1 MFYESTRGGMKGVSS
16 AKAIKSGIAPDG
28 GLYVP
33 EESVSIKL
41 EELQGMVSMT
51 YQERALFVLSKF
63 LTDYSLAELND
74 CIEGAYQFPKFD
86 DKKIAPIKKI
96 SPEISVLE
104 LWHGP
109 TSAFKDMALQILPRL
124 LVKAVE
130 KTGETKEMVILVAT
144 SGDTGKA
151 AMEGFKD
158 VAGTRIIVFYP
169 EEGVSQIQKWQMVT
183 QEGDNVAVFGMEGN
197 FDDAQNGVKEIFAD
211 ASFAQELEETGFQL
225 SSANSINWG
234 RLAPQIIYYFSGYV
248 DMIAQGSIRLGEQIN
263 VVVPTGNFGNI
274 LAAYYAKTMGLPIK
288 QLICASNENH
298 VLADFIHSG
307 KYDRKR
313 DFVRTVS
320 PSMDILISSNL
331 ERLLFL
337 LTNRNAQE
345 VKQMMETLT
354 TEGEYHVTPT
364 VLDLLNKDF
373 FGAWCSEEE
382 TIASIKGVYEQY
394 EYVIDTHTAVG
405 FCAYEKY
412 VALTGDKSTK
422 AMIAST
428 ASPFKFSESVC
439 FALFGADA
447 IAQMDEFAVQALLS
461 KKGNLLVPVGLRD
474 LNQKTIRFSEV
485 CKSVDMLRK
494 VDGYL
499 KKKGYSC

>member
-1 MFYESTRGGMKGVSS
+1 MFYESTRGGRKGVSS
-16 AKAIKSGIAPDG
+16 AEAIKSGIAPDG

-33 EESVSIKL
+33 EESVTIKL
-41 EELQGMVSMT
+41 EELQAMVSMT
-51 YQERALFVLSKF
+51 YQERALFVLRKF
-63 LTDYSLAELND
+63 LTDYTVSELND

-86 DKKIAPIKKI
+86 HEKIAPINKI
-96 SPEISVLE
+96 NQEISVLE

-130 KTGETKEMVILVAT
+130 KTGETKEMVVLVAT

-158 VAGTRIIVFYP
+158 VSGTRIIVFFP

-183 QEGDNVAVFGMEGN
+183 QEGDNIAVFGMEGN
-197 FDDAQNGVKEIFAD
+197 FDDAQNGVKEIFSDLAF
-211 ASFAQELEETGFQL
+211 SKELEGNGFQL

-234 RLAPQIIYYFSGYV
+234 RLAPQIIYYFSGYADLV
-248 DMIAQGSIRLGEQIN
+248 AQGTIRLGETIN

-274 LAAYYAKTMGLPIK
+274 LAAYYAKTMGLPINK
-288 QLICASNENH
+288 LICASNENH
-298 VLADFIHSG
+298 VLADFIQTG

-337 LTNRNAQE
+337 LTDRNAQE
-345 VKQMMETLT
+345 IKQMMEALATN
-354 TEGEYHVTPT
+354 GEYQVSNK
-364 VLDLLNKDF
+364 VLDLLKKDF

-382 TIASIKGVYEQY
+382 TIATIHGVHENYDY
-394 EYVIDTHTAVG
+394 IIDTHTAVG

-412 VALTGDKSTK
+412 VTQTGDQSTK
-422 AMIAST
+422 VMIAST

-439 FALFGADA
+439 QAIFGIDA
-447 IAQMDEFAVQALLS
+447 IAQMDEFDVQALLAE
-461 KKGNLLVPVGLRD
+461 KGNLLVPIGLRD
-474 LNQKTIRFSEV
+474 LNLKPIRFSDV
-485 CKSVDMLRK
+485 CQSSEMLGK
-494 VDGYL
+494 VESYL
-499 KKKGYSC
+499 KNLGI